1 MFTGLVQGMG
11 SIMQIKEYDSSI
23 ELTLSIGELASEVS
37 IGESISVNGTCLT
50 VTTIHDD
57 NVCLDV
63 MKQTLALTNLNELH
77 VRDKVNLEL
86 AVLPTQRLGG
96 HMVQGHVDGVG
107 AIAAREPGERWERFL
122 VSLPTALMRYVV
134 PQGSITINGVSLTVG
149 SVDDALSQVEL
160 WIIPETLSKTIF
172 GLAKVGDLVNIEVDV
187 LGKYVERLLAKGIT
201 SC

>member
-50 VTTIHDD
+50 VTTIHGD

-63 MKQTLALTNLNELH
+63 MKQTLALTNLKELH

-96 HMVQGHVDGVG
+96 HIVQGHVDGVG
-107 AIAAREPGERWERFL
+107 AIATREPGERWERFL
-122 VSLPTALMRYVV
+122 VSLPTSLMRYVV
-134 PQGSITINGVSLTVG
+134 PQGSLTINGVSLTVG
-149 SVDDALSQVEL
+149 IVDDALSQVEL

-172 GLAKVGDLVNIEVDV
+172 SLAKVGDLVNIEVDL

-201 SC
+201 S